1 METLIAN
8 LSTGFGAVLASEP
21 LTLFGMSFSL
31 PMNLAYCFIGALIG
45 TLIGVLPGL
54 GPVATIAMLLP
65 ATYAL
70 PPLGGLIMLAGIYY
84 GAQYGGSTTAIL
96 VNLPGETS
104 SVVTCIDGYQMA
116 RRGRAGVALTT
127 AGLGSFFAGCVGT
140 LLLAAFAVPLAEV
153 AFKFGPAEYFSLMV
167 LGLIGAVVL
176 ASGSLIK
183 AIAMIVLGLLGGIIG
198 TDVNTGVSRY
208 AFDIPELADGVSFV
222 AVAMGVFG
230 FAEVMSN
237 LEQKGNREVFT
248 NKVTSMFPTR
258 DDFKRM
264 AAPIVRGTIL
274 GSVLG
279 ILPGGGA
286 ALAAFGA
293 YSLEKKVSK
302 NSAEFGKGA
311 IEGVAGPESANN
323 AAAQTSFIPLLTLGI
338 PPNAVMALMVGAMT
352 IHNIQP
358 GPQVMTSNPTLFW
371 GLIVS
376 MWLGNAMLV
385 ILNLPLIGIWVK
397 LLTVPY
403 RYLYPAILVFC
414 CIGVYTVNNSIFDV
428 YMTAGFGLLGYIFLK
443 LGCEGAPLLLG
454 FVLGPMMEEN
464 FRRSLLLSRGDF
476 SVFFTRPISLGL
488 LIAAAALIVIVA
500 LPSIKNKR
508 EEAFQEE

>member
-1 METLIAN
+1 MDLLSN
-8 LSTGFGAVLASEP
+8 LSLGFATAF
-21 LTLFGMSFSL
+21 TLQ
-31 PMNLAYCFIGALIG
+31 NLAYCFIGCVLG

-54 GPVATIAMLLP
+54 GPIATIAMLLP

-70 PPLGGLIMLAGIYY
+70 PPIAALIMLAGIYY

-96 VNLPGETS
+96 INIPGESS
-104 SVVTCIDGYQMA
+104 SVVTAIDGYKMA
-116 RRGRAGVALTT
+116 RNGRAGVALFT
-127 AGLGSFFAGCVGT
+127 AGMGSFFAGCVAT
-140 LLLAAFAVPLAEV
+140 LVLAAFAAPLSEL

-183 AIAMIVLGLLGGIIG
+183 AIAMIILGLLLGLVG
-198 TDVNTGVSRY
+198 TDVNSGTSRY
-208 AFDIPELADGVSFV
+208 AFDVPQLTDGLGFV

-230 FAEVMSN
+230 FAEIMAN
-237 LEQKGNREVFT
+237 LEQKENRETFLD
-248 NKVTSMFPTR
+248 KVTNLWPTKA
-258 DDFKRM
+258 DFKRM
-264 AAPIVRGTIL
+264 VMPILRGTAL

-302 NSAEFGKGA
+302 YGHEFGKGA
-311 IEGVAGPESANN
+311 IEGVAAPESANN

-358 GPQVMTSNPTLFW
+358 GPQVMTSNPALFW
-371 GLIVS
+371 GLIAS
-376 MWLGNAMLV
+376 MWIGNLMLI
-385 ILNLPLIGIWVK
+385 ILNLPMIGVWVK
-397 LLTVPY
+397 LLTIPY
-403 RYLYPAILVFC
+403 RHLYPAILVFC
-414 CIGVYTVNNSIFDV
+414 CIGVYSVNNTVFDI
-428 YMTAGFGLLGYIFLK
+428 YLTAGFGILGYIFMK
-443 LGCEGAPLLLG
+443 FKCEAPPLLLG

-464 FRRSLLLSRGDF
+464 FRRALLLSRGDY
-476 SVFFTRPISLGL
+476 SVFVTRPLSASLL
-488 LIAAAALIVIVA
+488 AAAAFLVVIVL
-500 LPSIKNKR
+500 LPAFKKTR
-508 EEAFQEE
+508 EEAFVEE